1 MHWAIKR
8 EDLYI
13 EHNSGRFIYNRLQWS
28 IRLLLS
34 MYMNMSTQGPI
45 MLVDW
50 FIKLLNDSTVRM
62 QMVMQTTHWYVKEHT
77 ARGLARN
84 QRG

>member
-13 EHNSGRFIYNRLQWS
+13 EHYSWRFIYNGFQWS
-28 IRLLLS
+28 IRLIWS
-34 MYMNMSTQGPI
+34 MYINMSTQGHI

-50 FIKLLNDSTVRM
+50 FIRLLTDLTVRM
-62 QMVMQTTHWYVKEHT
+62 QTVMQTTHWYVKEHT
-77 ARGLARN
+77 ARGLA
-84 QRG
+84 QK